1 MQRKIIYSFILTA
14 FLVLL
19 TACGSDSKPDAGDL
33 PPSESG
39 ITLSIACFENEQQED
54 AYVAHCYVHSV
65 DGNSNP
71 VSGLTFDV
79 SLVINEKEFH
89 RETGNIF
96 STEPIAFSDHTVDFT
111 RTDVKKTDNLIILPT
126 EETTDPSY
134 LGNWEIAAVNNDLTL
149 VENAFNLES
158 AEDLTY
164 VIGNE
169 TRYAFGNS
177 ATAHIE
183 YPEETTTSEGEE
195 ETGLEGFFYFDI
207 VYDPKLR
214 GETIFLGAHTYGN
227 RIGTAAVLRLELED
241 GENEDDSEES
251 EEVDDGNSGDGSTGT
266 PGECEEGYFWCSI
279 DEKCMPAGDTT
290 SSCS

>member
-1 MQRKIIYSFILTA
+1 MQRKIIYSFILTTSI
-14 FLVLL
+14 LLL
-19 TACGSDSKPDAGDL
+19 TACGSNSKPDAGVL

-89 RETGNIF
+89 RETGNIL
-96 STEPIAFSDHTVDFT
+96 STEPITFSDHTVDFS
-111 RTDVKKTDNLIILPT
+111 RTDIKKIDNLIILPT

-149 VENAFNLES
+149 VENSFNLES

-169 TRYAFGNS
+169 TRYALGNS
-177 ATAHIE
+177 ATVHIE
-183 YPEETTTSEGEE
+183 YPEETTEGED

-207 VYDPKLR
+207 VYDPALR
-214 GETIFLGAHTYGN
+214 GETIVLGAHTYGN
-227 RIGTAAVLRLELED
+227 RIGTAAILRLELED
-241 GENEDDSEES
+241 DIIPPDEN
-251 EEVDDGNSGDGSTGT
+251 
-266 PGECEEGYFWCSI
+266 
-279 DEKCMPAGDTT
+279 TT
-290 SSCS
+290 VP